1 MLGSSLGHV
10 RLVEIAAP
18 SGRIHF
24 LSSVSTCH
32 IGHPTL
38 RREPYMSKVRPA
50 SDRRTPVFGMGQL
63 TRGTASLDFLGD
75 LYALSCQVGI
85 ATEEIIIA
93 LITDVMLH

>member
-1 MLGSSLGHV
+1 
-10 RLVEIAAP
+10 
-18 SGRIHF
+18 
-24 LSSVSTCH
+24 
-32 IGHPTL
+32 
-38 RREPYMSKVRPA
+38 MSKVRPA